1 MADTKPPAPPPTPAS
16 LPTGST
22 PGKPPTGAP
31 STGQVDRS
39 PTEKAAEAGEK
50 KSKQD
55 DKALQDHQP
64 SGKVADKD
72 YKRKFVDPRARYEGA
87 DDSKPEKDEFDGEQ
101 GGKENKI
108 RDVRSVETQQKKDFE
123 HLQSQMLGTEDGG
136 QFSQPINPPVDAEEG
151 EPTGTAAEKNEVT
164 RAKDGK

>member
-1 MADTKPPAPPPTPAS
+1 MAESRAAAHTSTPAS

-22 PGKPPTGAP
+22 AGNPPTGAP

-39 PTEKAAEAGEK
+39 PTEKAAEAGER
-50 KSKQD
+50 KSKQN

-72 YKRKFVDPRARYEGA
+72 YKRKFVDPRASYTGA

-136 QFSQPINPPVDAEEG
+136 QIGLKPINPPEDTDEADHDA
-151 EPTGTAAEKNEVT
+151 EVT
-164 RAKDGK
+164 RLKDGK